1 MRTTGILVVV
11 MAGALMSGCATLV
24 SNAASGLADSLSS
37 GILNNDDPETVR
49 AGMPSY
55 MIMMDGF
62 VHDNPDNPAMLGAAA
77 NIYAS
82 FGAVFVDD
90 PARASRITSRGREY
104 ALRRICLSYKPA
116 CNWRDLTYDE
126 FVATLDGLEAQHAEA
141 AYLYSFATLAYLRA
155 HSSDWNSLAELPQA
169 EALVKRYLEIT
180 GDAATASA
188 HMYLGI
194 LLTLRPPALGGKPE
208 EARVHFEKA
217 IELSDGRDL
226 SAKVEFAKGYAKLL
240 YDRELHDRLVVEVLE
255 SDPYADGLT
264 LTNVLAQ
271 QEALLLQA
279 AANDYF

>member
-1 MRTTGILVVV
+1 MRTTGILGLVL
-11 MAGALMSGCATLV
+11 AGALLSGCASLV

-49 AGMPSY
+49 DGMPSY

-77 NIYAS
+77 NLYAS

-104 ALRRICLSYKPA
+104 ALRGICIEYAPA
-116 CNWRDLTYDE
+116 CDWRELTYDE
-126 FVATLDGLEAQHAEA
+126 FVATLDGLEARHADA

-169 EALVKRYLEIT
+169 EALVKRYLELS
-180 GDAATASA
+180 GDSAKSAA
-188 HMYLGI
+188 HMYLGVI
-194 LLTLRPPALGGKPE
+194 LTLRPPALGGKPE

-217 IELSDGRDL
+217 IEMSDGRDL
-226 SAKVEFAKGYAKLL
+226 SAKVEFARGYAKLL

-279 AANDYF
+279 NANDYF

>member
-1 MRTTGILVVV
+1 MRTAGILGLV
-11 MAGALMSGCATLV
+11 MAGALMSGCASLV

-49 AGMPSY
+49 DGMPSY

-77 NIYAS
+77 NLYAS

-104 ALRRICLSYKPA
+104 ALRGICVEYPPA
-116 CNWRDLTYDE
+116 CDWRELTYDE
-126 FVATLDGLEAQHAEA
+126 FVATLDGLEPRHADA

-169 EALVKRYLEIT
+169 EALVKRYLEIS
-180 GDAATASA
+180 GESARSAA
-188 HMYLGI
+188 HMYLGVI
-194 LLTLRPPALGGKPE
+194 LTLRPPALGGKPE

-217 IELSDGRDL
+217 IAMSGGRDL

-255 SDPYADGLT
+255 SDPYSDGLT

-279 AANDYF
+279 DANDYF

>member
-1 MRTTGILVVV
+1 MRTSGILGLVL
-11 MAGALMSGCATLV
+11 ASALMSGCASLV

-77 NIYAS
+77 NLYAS

-90 PARASRITSRGREY
+90 AARASRITSRGREY
-104 ALRRICLSYKPA
+104 ALRGICITYPPA
-116 CNWRDLTYDE
+116 CNWRELTYNE

-169 EALVKRYLEIT
+169 EALVKRYLEIA
-180 GDAATASA
+180 GDAAKGSA

-194 LLTLRPPALGGKPE
+194 ILTLRPPALGGKPE
-208 EARVHFEKA
+208 EARVHFERA

-279 AANDYF
+279 NANDYF